1 MKDLHL
7 IHSSLF
13 LKEMFG
19 ERQLR
24 LSLDPQEDSFVF
36 IPLSFVVSKIEI
48 ENRTFKEKNRIN
60 NNMYLCIFIL
70 VFFTFL
76 IFLSLTFAF
85 YNAADPLLFW
95 TDPTTWLLNSP
106 PLN

>member
-1 MKDLHL
+1 MFRKRKKKWFFVLHASELCAFLQNVKVLHL

-48 ENRTFKEKNRIN
+48 ENRIFKEKIV
-60 NNMYLCIFIL
+60 LIIICIYAS
-70 VFFTFL
+70 
-76 IFLSLTFAF
+76 LS
-85 YNAADPLLFW
+85 
-95 TDPTTWLLNSP
+95 
-106 PLN
+106 